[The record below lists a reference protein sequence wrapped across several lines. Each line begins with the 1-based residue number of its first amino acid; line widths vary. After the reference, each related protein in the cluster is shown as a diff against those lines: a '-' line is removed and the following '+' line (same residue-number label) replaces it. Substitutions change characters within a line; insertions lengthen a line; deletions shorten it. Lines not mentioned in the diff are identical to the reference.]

1 MSLGIDGARINIPT
15 VRGVL
20 MGLVQLNTQKFGKY
34 LNFHISH
41 YCVRSLY
48 HRSFHAKLPQQL
60 DQLLL
65 ITLSKPV
72 ITRQCG
78 HTI

>member
-48 HRSFHAKLPQQL
+48 QRMKFSCQAA
-60 DQLLL
+60 
-65 ITLSKPV
+65 TT
-72 ITRQCG
+72 TRPTST
-78 HTI
+78 HYIV